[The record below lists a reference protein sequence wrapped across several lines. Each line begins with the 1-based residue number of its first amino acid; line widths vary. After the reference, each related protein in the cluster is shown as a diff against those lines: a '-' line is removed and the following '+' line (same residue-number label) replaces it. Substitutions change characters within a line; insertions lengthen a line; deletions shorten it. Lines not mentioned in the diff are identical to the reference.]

1 MAKRLNLTPQDLNF
15 IISTIER
22 MKSSIMDSANVLQ
35 RDTTAIKNK
44 WNDDQFDI
52 FQNQIIFHHK
62 SLKNITDALDKEK
75 QRIQEYQRATS
86 DAANK
91 F

>member
-1 MAKRLNLTPQDLNF
+1 MSKKLNLTPQDLNF
-15 IISTIER
+15 IINTIDR
-22 MKSSIMDSANVLQ
+22 MKNSIMDSANVLQ
-35 RDTTAIKNK
+35 RDTAAIKNK
-44 WNDDQFDI
+44 WDDDQFEI

-62 SLKNITDALDKEK
+62 SLKNIVDALDKEK